1 MTLMTCSS
9 VRRRLQSFHD
19 RELPVRDMIAVEAH
33 VGTCPPCA
41 GDLRDIRSLGD
52 ALRLAA
58 APGPADDWTGLQ
70 PGVISRMRAEQ
81 TQSWTARAQRFID
94 DVHLVWIGLAS
105 ATATVVLTG
114 SILSL
119 GNVASDRRDSLAAV
133 FAMLGAEAGSD
144 LNPAPLDG
152 RGLHKGPTLVMVP
165 TVPQDG
171 VVYATLESSTIL
183 EDVMLKFS
191 AKVTREGRVEGLAM
205 LDNGD
210 SSVSPREARDLLEAL
225 SRGRL
230 DPAQH
235 GGSPVAVN
243 LIWVLANTTV
253 KPGKT

>member
-19 RELPVRDMIAVEAH
+19 RELPVQDLIAVETH

-41 GDLRDIRSLGD
+41 RDLREIRSVGD

-70 PGVISRMRAEQ
+70 PGVINRMRVEQ
-81 TQSWTARAQRFID
+81 HQSWTARAQRVID
-94 DVHLVWIGLAS
+94 DVHLLWIGLAS
-105 ATATVVLTG
+105 ATAAVVLAG
-114 SILSL
+114 SILSI
-119 GNVASDRRDSLAAV
+119 VHTIPDRKDSLAAM

-152 RGLHKGPTLVMVP
+152 RGLNKGPTPVLVP
-165 TVPQDG
+165 TVPQYG
-171 VVYATLESSTIL
+171 VVYATLANADIP
-183 EDVMLKFS
+183 EDVMVPLSVKI
-191 AKVTREGRVEGLAM
+191 TRDGSVEALRM
-205 LDNGD
+205 LDRSMG
-210 SSVSPREARDLLEAL
+210 SAELRELMEAL

-230 DPAQH
+230 EPAQY

-243 LIWVLANTTV
+243 LVWLLANTTV